1 MRCCKNTRN
10 DKENRALIILQ
21 GKNLSKSYITNL
33 IFQNLDFYIQEGEK
47 LGLVGPNG
55 TGKSTLFRCITGEES
70 FDEGQLSMS
79 ARHTMGYMEQMPEFA
94 PGFTLLDAVLEMFQD
109 IFAMRDKM
117 RHLEHAMGL
126 EEGDAL
132 EALLEEYSQLT
143 HNYEDLGGFSC
154 ESRAKGIIKGLGFG
168 EEDFNREIACFSGG
182 EKTRASLARL
192 LVREPDLLLLD
203 EPTNHL
209 DLDALDWLE
218 TFLRNYRGAVLVI
231 SHDRYFLD
239 QVTTRTLELNH
250 HTLKSYNGNYS
261 RYVEL
266 KAEQEMAQMRAYEKQ
281 QAEIARTEE
290 YIRKYKAGIKSKQAR
305 GREKQLSR
313 VERLEAV
320 QGNKSMLL
328 NMHDVSGSGE
338 VVLEIRDLA
347 MSYPDKVLFEGFTD
361 TLYKGEKVGL
371 IGGNGV
377 GKSTILKIIMGQ
389 LEAAAGSVKTGSRVK
404 MSYYDQEH
412 RQLNPKNKIIDEI
425 VYQYD
430 VTLNEARDLLAQVLF
445 FGEDVEK
452 RIGDL
457 SGGEKARVA
466 LLKII
471 LDEPNLLIMDE
482 PTNHLDIS
490 AKEIVEEFLLEFPG
504 TVFMVS
510 HDRYL
515 LDSVCTRTIV
525 LEDHKLMSYLGN
537 YSYYK
542 QKSAELER
550 IAREKQEELEAQNQR
565 KQGNGKQA
573 QPDKPKVNKQKVR
586 KEIEALEEQIQ
597 MSELRSEELSALL
610 ADGATYQDEEKSRQL
625 VAEYKQ
631 LEDDIPAMYEK
642 WEELQMLLE

>member
-1 MRCCKNTRN
+1 M
-10 DKENRALIILQ
+10 IILQ

-33 IFQNLDFYIQEGEK
+33 IFDHVDFHIQEGEK
-47 LGLVGPNG
+47 VGLVGPNG
-55 TGKSTLFRCITGEES
+55 TGKSTLFRCITNEES
-70 FDEGQLSMS
+70 FDSGTLSMS

-109 IFAMRDKM
+109 IFAMRDQL
-117 RHLEHAMGL
+117 RHLEHEMGMQDG
-126 EEGDAL
+126 EAL
-132 EALLEEYSQLT
+132 ETLLDEYSRLT
-143 HNYEDLGGFSC
+143 HSYEDLGGFSC
-154 ESRAKGIIKGLGFG
+154 ESRAKGIIKGLGFD
-168 EEDFNREIACFSGG
+168 EDDFNREIACFSGG

-218 TFLRNYRGAVLVI
+218 NFLRNYRGAVLVI

-261 RYVEL
+261 RYTEL

-320 QGNKSMLL
+320 GHNKSMLL
-328 NMHDVSGSGE
+328 NMHAVSGSGE

-347 MSYPDKVLFEGFTD
+347 MQYPDKVLFSDFTD
-361 TLYKGEKVGL
+361 TIYKGEKIGL

-389 LEAAAGSVKTGSRVK
+389 IEAASGTVKTGSRVK
-404 MSYYDQEH
+404 VAYYDQEH

-490 AKEIVEEFLLEFPG
+490 AKEIVEEFLLAFPG

-525 LEDHKLMSYLGN
+525 LENRKLMSYLGN
-537 YSYYK
+537 YSYYR
-542 QKSAELER
+542 QKAAELER
-550 IAREKQEELEAQNQR
+550 AAREKQEELEAELAR
-565 KQGNGKQA
+565 KTANKPAA
-573 QPDKPKVNKQKVR
+573 QDKPKINKQKTR
-586 KEIEALEEQIQ
+586 KEIEALEAQIQ
-597 MSELRSEELSALL
+597 ESEMRSEELSALL
-610 ADGATYQDEEKSRQL
+610 ADGATYQDEEKSKLL
-625 VAEYKQ
+625 VSEYKA
-631 LEDDIPAMYEK
+631 LEESIPLLYEK

>member
-1 MRCCKNTRN
+1 M
-10 DKENRALIILQ
+10 IILQ
-21 GKNLSKSYITNL
+21 GKNLTKLYITNL
-33 IFQNLDFYIQEGEK
+33 IFEHVDFTIQEGEK
-47 LGLVGPNG
+47 VGLVGPNG

-70 FDEGQLSMS
+70 FDEGQLQMS

-94 PGFTLLDAVLEMFQD
+94 PGFTLLDAVLEMFND
-109 IFAMRDKM
+109 IFALRDRLRK
-117 RHLEHAMGL
+117 LEVEMGTVEGQQL
-126 EEGDAL
+126 EQ
-132 EALLEEYSQLT
+132 LLEEYSQLT
-143 HNYEDLGGFSC
+143 HNYESLGGFSC
-154 ESRAKGIIKGLGFG
+154 ESRAKGIIKGLGFS
-168 EEDFNREIACFSGG
+168 EDDFGREIACFSGG

-209 DLDALDWLE
+209 DLEALDWLE
-218 TFLRNYRGAVLVI
+218 GYLRNYKSAVLVI

-239 QVTTRTLELNH
+239 QVTTRTLEMNH
-250 HTLKSYNGNYS
+250 HVLKSYNGNYS
-261 RYVEL
+261 RYIVL
-266 KAEQEMAQMRAYEKQ
+266 KTEQEMAQMRAYEKQ

-328 NMHDVSGSGE
+328 NMQEVSGSGE
-338 VVLEIRDLA
+338 IVLEIRDLA
-347 MSYPDKVLFEGFTD
+347 MAYPDKVLFHDFND
-361 TLYKGEKVGL
+361 TIYKGEKVGL

-389 LEAAAGSVKTGSRVK
+389 LQPTAGTIRLGSRVK
-404 MSYYDQEH
+404 VAYYDQEH
-412 RQLNPKNKIIDEI
+412 RQLNPENKIIDEI

-452 RIGDL
+452 YIGDL

-471 LDEPNLLIMDE
+471 LDQPNLLIMDE
-482 PTNHLDIS
+482 PTNHLDIA
-490 AKEIVEEFLLEFPG
+490 AKEIVEQFLEEFPG

-515 LDSVCTRTIV
+515 LDAICTRTIV
-525 LEDHKLMSYLGN
+525 LEDQTFAAYLGN
-537 YSYYK
+537 YSYYR
-542 QKSAELER
+542 QKKAELDR
-550 IAREKQEELEAQNQR
+550 IAREKQEELEQQARSRNNRQ
-565 KQGNGKQA
+565 KQVA
-573 QPDKPKVNKQKVR
+573 DKPKINKSKVK

-597 MSELRSEELSALL
+597 QGESRSEELSALL

-631 LEDDIPAMYEK
+631 LEEDIPLWYEK
-642 WEELQMLLE
+642 WEELQLLLE

>member
-1 MRCCKNTRN
+1 M
-10 DKENRALIILQ
+10 IILQ

-33 IFQNLDFYIQEGEK
+33 IFNRLDFAVQEGEK
-47 LGLVGPNG
+47 VGLVGPNG

-70 FDEGQLSMS
+70 FDEGQLQKS

-94 PGFTLLDAVLEMFQD
+94 PGFTLLDAVMEMFQD
-109 IFAMRDKM
+109 IFSMRDRM
-117 RHLEHAMGL
+117 RHLEHEMGTHD
-126 EEGDAL
+126 GDELA
-132 EALLEEYSQLT
+132 ELLETYSQLT
-143 HNYEDLGGFSC
+143 HQYEDLGGFSC
-154 ESRAKGIIKGLGFG
+154 ESRAKGIIKGLGFS
-168 EEDFNREIACFSGG
+168 ENDFNREIACFSGG

-218 TFLRNYRGAVLVI
+218 GYLRNYRGAVLVI

-250 HTLKSYNGNYS
+250 HILKSYAGNYS
-261 RYVEL
+261 RYLVL
-266 KAEQEMAQMRAYEKQ
+266 KAEQELAQMRAYEKQ

-320 QGNKSMLL
+320 QNNKSMSLHV
-328 NMHDVSGSGE
+328 HDVSGTGE
-338 VVLEIRDLA
+338 IVLDIRELSMA
-347 MSYPDKVLFEGFTD
+347 YPDKVLFHDFTE
-361 TLYKGEKVGL
+361 TIFKGEKVGL

-389 LEAAAGSVKTGSRVK
+389 LEPTSGSCRLGARVK
-404 MSYYDQEH
+404 VAYYDQEH
-412 RQLNPKNKIIDEI
+412 RQLNPENRIIDEI
-425 VYQYD
+425 IYQYD

-471 LDEPNLLIMDE
+471 MDEPNLLIMDE
-482 PTNHLDIS
+482 PTNHLDIA
-490 AKEIVEEFLLEFPG
+490 AKEIVEQFLDEFPG

-515 LDSVCTRTIV
+515 LDAVCTRTIV
-525 LEDHKLMSYLGN
+525 LENQQFTSYLGN
-537 YSYYK
+537 YSYYR
-542 QKSAELER
+542 QKKAELER
-550 IAREKQEELEAQNQR
+550 IAREKQAELEAQAKHPAKAKN
-565 KQGNGKQA
+565 A
-573 QPDKPKVNKQKVR
+573 DSDKPKINKSKVR

-597 MSELRSEELSALL
+597 IGEERAAELSELL

-631 LEDDIPAMYEK
+631 LEEDIPKWYEM
-642 WEELQMLLE
+642 WEELQLLLE

>member
-1 MRCCKNTRN
+1 M
-10 DKENRALIILQ
+10 IILQ

-33 IFQNLDFYIQEGEK
+33 IFDHVDFHIQEGEK
-47 LGLVGPNG
+47 VGLVGPNG
-55 TGKSTLFRCITGEES
+55 TGKSTLFRCITSEES
-70 FDEGQLSMS
+70 FDSGTLSMS

-109 IFAMRDKM
+109 IFAMRDQL
-117 RHLEHAMGL
+117 RHLEHEMGMQDG
-126 EEGDAL
+126 EAL
-132 EALLEEYSQLT
+132 ENLLEEYSRLT
-143 HNYEDLGGFSC
+143 HSYEDLGGFSC
-154 ESRAKGIIKGLGFG
+154 ESRAKGIIKGLGFD
-168 EEDFNREIACFSGG
+168 EDDFNREIACFSGG

-218 TFLRNYRGAVLVI
+218 NFLRNYRGAVLVI

-261 RYVEL
+261 RYTEL

-320 QGNKSMLL
+320 GHNKSMLL
-328 NMHDVSGSGE
+328 NMHEVSGSGE

-347 MSYPDKVLFEGFTD
+347 MQYPDKVLFSDFTD
-361 TLYKGEKVGL
+361 TIYKGEKIGL

-389 LEAAAGSVKTGSRVK
+389 IEATSGTVKTGSRVK
-404 MSYYDQEH
+404 VAYYDQEH

-490 AKEIVEEFLLEFPG
+490 AKEIVEEFLLAFPG

-525 LEDHKLMSYLGN
+525 LENRKLMSYLGN
-537 YSYYK
+537 YSYYR
-542 QKSAELER
+542 QKAAELER
-550 IAREKQEELEAQNQR
+550 AAREKQEELEAEQAR
-565 KQGNGKQA
+565 KTANKPAA
-573 QPDKPKVNKQKVR
+573 QDKPKINKQKTR
-586 KEIEALEEQIQ
+586 KEIEALEAQILE
-597 MSELRSEELSALL
+597 SEMRSEELSALL
-610 ADGATYQDEEKSRQL
+610 ADGATYQDEEKSKLL
-625 VAEYKQ
+625 VSEYKA
-631 LEDDIPAMYEK
+631 LEESIPLLYEK

>member
-1 MRCCKNTRN
+1 M
-10 DKENRALIILQ
+10 IILQ
-21 GKNLSKSYITNL
+21 GKNLTKLYITNL
-33 IFQNLDFYIQEGEK
+33 IFEHVDFTIQEGEK
-47 LGLVGPNG
+47 VGLVGPNG

-70 FDEGQLSMS
+70 FDEGQLQMS

-94 PGFTLLDAVLEMFQD
+94 PGFTLLDAVLEMFND
-109 IFAMRDKM
+109 IFALRDRLRK
-117 RHLEHAMGL
+117 LEVEMGTVEGQQL
-126 EEGDAL
+126 EQ
-132 EALLEEYSQLT
+132 LLEEYSQLT
-143 HNYEDLGGFSC
+143 HNYESLGGFSC
-154 ESRAKGIIKGLGFG
+154 ESRAKGIIKGLGFS
-168 EEDFNREIACFSGG
+168 EDDFGREIACFSGG

-209 DLDALDWLE
+209 DLEALDWLE
-218 TFLRNYRGAVLVI
+218 GYLRNYKGAVLVI

-239 QVTTRTLELNH
+239 QVTTRTLEMNH
-250 HTLKSYNGNYS
+250 HVLKSYNGNYS
-261 RYVEL
+261 RYIVL
-266 KAEQEMAQMRAYEKQ
+266 KTEQEMAQMRAYEKQ

-328 NMHDVSGSGE
+328 NMQEVSGSGE
-338 VVLEIRDLA
+338 IVLEIRDLA
-347 MSYPDKVLFEGFTD
+347 MAYPDKVLFHDFND
-361 TLYKGEKVGL
+361 TIYKGEKVGL

-389 LEAAAGSVKTGSRVK
+389 LQPTAGTIRLGSRVK
-404 MSYYDQEH
+404 VAYYDQEH
-412 RQLNPKNKIIDEI
+412 RQLNPENKIIDEI

-452 RIGDL
+452 YIGDL

-471 LDEPNLLIMDE
+471 LDQPNLLIMDE
-482 PTNHLDIS
+482 PTNHLDIA
-490 AKEIVEEFLLEFPG
+490 AKEIVEQFLEEFPG

-515 LDSVCTRTIV
+515 LDAICTRTIV
-525 LEDHKLMSYLGN
+525 LEDQTFAAYLGN
-537 YSYYK
+537 YSYYR
-542 QKSAELER
+542 QKKAELDR
-550 IAREKQEELEAQNQR
+550 IAREKQEELEQQARSRNN
-565 KQGNGKQA
+565 KQKQVA
-573 QPDKPKVNKQKVR
+573 DKPKINKSKVK

-597 MSELRSEELSALL
+597 QGESRSEELSALL

-631 LEDDIPAMYEK
+631 LEEDIPLWYEK
-642 WEELQMLLE
+642 WEELQLLLE

>member
-1 MRCCKNTRN
+1 M
-10 DKENRALIILQ
+10 IILQ
-21 GKNLSKSYITNL
+21 GKNLTKLYITNL
-33 IFQNLDFYIQEGEK
+33 IFEHVDFTIQEGEK
-47 LGLVGPNG
+47 VGLVGPNG

-70 FDEGQLSMS
+70 FDEGQLQMS

-94 PGFTLLDAVLEMFQD
+94 PGFTLLDAVLEMFND
-109 IFAMRDKM
+109 IFALRDRLRK
-117 RHLEHAMGL
+117 LEVEMGTVEGQQL
-126 EEGDAL
+126 EQ
-132 EALLEEYSQLT
+132 LLEEYSQLT
-143 HNYEDLGGFSC
+143 HNYESLGGFSC
-154 ESRAKGIIKGLGFG
+154 ESRAKGIIKGLGFS
-168 EEDFNREIACFSGG
+168 EDDFGREIACFSGG

-209 DLDALDWLE
+209 DLEALDWLE
-218 TFLRNYRGAVLVI
+218 GYLRNYKGAVLVI

-239 QVTTRTLELNH
+239 QVTTRTLEMNH
-250 HTLKSYNGNYS
+250 HVLKSYNGNYS
-261 RYVEL
+261 RYIVL
-266 KAEQEMAQMRAYEKQ
+266 KTEQEMAQMRAYEKQ

-328 NMHDVSGSGE
+328 NMQEVSGSGE
-338 VVLEIRDLA
+338 IVLEIRDLA
-347 MSYPDKVLFEGFTD
+347 MAYPDKVLFHDFND
-361 TLYKGEKVGL
+361 TIYKGEKVGL

-389 LEAAAGSVKTGSRVK
+389 LQPTAGTIRLGSRVK
-404 MSYYDQEH
+404 VAYYDQEH
-412 RQLNPKNKIIDEI
+412 RQLNPENKIIDEI

-452 RIGDL
+452 YIGDL

-471 LDEPNLLIMDE
+471 LDQPNLLIMDE
-482 PTNHLDIS
+482 PTNHLDIA
-490 AKEIVEEFLLEFPG
+490 AKEIVEQFLEEFPG

-515 LDSVCTRTIV
+515 LDAICTRTIV
-525 LEDHKLMSYLGN
+525 LENQTFAAYLGN
-537 YSYYK
+537 YSYYR
-542 QKSAELER
+542 QKKAELDR
-550 IAREKQEELEAQNQR
+550 IAREKQEELEQQARSRNNRQ
-565 KQGNGKQA
+565 KQVA
-573 QPDKPKVNKQKVR
+573 DKPKINKSKVK

-597 MSELRSEELSALL
+597 QGESRSEELSALL

-631 LEDDIPAMYEK
+631 LEEDIPLWYEK
-642 WEELQMLLE
+642 WEELQLLLE

>member
-1 MRCCKNTRN
+1 M
-10 DKENRALIILQ
+10 IILQ

-33 IFQNLDFYIQEGEK
+33 IFDHVDFHIQEGEK
-47 LGLVGPNG
+47 VGLVGPNG
-55 TGKSTLFRCITGEES
+55 TGKSTLFRCITNEES
-70 FDEGQLSMS
+70 FDSGTLSMS

-109 IFAMRDKM
+109 IFAMRDQL
-117 RHLEHAMGL
+117 RHLEHEMGMQDG
-126 EEGDAL
+126 EAL
-132 EALLEEYSQLT
+132 ETLLDEYSRLT
-143 HNYEDLGGFSC
+143 HSYEDLGGFSC
-154 ESRAKGIIKGLGFG
+154 ESRAKGIIKGLGFDDD
-168 EEDFNREIACFSGG
+168 DFNREIACFSGG

-218 TFLRNYRGAVLVI
+218 NFLRNYRGAVLVI

-261 RYVEL
+261 RYTEL

-320 QGNKSMLL
+320 GHNKSMLL
-328 NMHDVSGSGE
+328 NMHEVSGSGE

-347 MSYPDKVLFEGFTD
+347 MQYPDKVLFSDFTD
-361 TLYKGEKVGL
+361 TIYKGEKIGL

-389 LEAAAGSVKTGSRVK
+389 IEATSGTVKTGSRVK
-404 MSYYDQEH
+404 VAYYDQEH

-490 AKEIVEEFLLEFPG
+490 AKEIVEEFLLAFPG

-525 LEDHKLMSYLGN
+525 LENRKLMSYLGN
-537 YSYYK
+537 YSYYR
-542 QKSAELER
+542 QKAAELER
-550 IAREKQEELEAQNQR
+550 AAREKQEELEAELAR
-565 KQGNGKQA
+565 KTANKPSA
-573 QPDKPKVNKQKVR
+573 QDKPKINKQKTR
-586 KEIEALEEQIQ
+586 KEIEALEAQIQ
-597 MSELRSEELSALL
+597 ESEMRSEELSALL
-610 ADGATYQDEEKSRQL
+610 ADGATYQDEEKSKLL
-625 VAEYKQ
+625 VSEYKA
-631 LEDDIPAMYEK
+631 LEESIPLLYEK

>member
-1 MRCCKNTRN
+1 M
-10 DKENRALIILQ
+10 IILQ

-33 IFQNLDFYIQEGEK
+33 IFDHVDFHIQEGEK
-47 LGLVGPNG
+47 VGLVGPNG
-55 TGKSTLFRCITGEES
+55 TGKSTLFRCITSEES
-70 FDEGQLSMS
+70 FDSGTLSMS

-109 IFAMRDKM
+109 IFAMRDQL
-117 RHLEHAMGL
+117 RHLEHEMGMQDG
-126 EEGDAL
+126 EAL
-132 EALLEEYSQLT
+132 ENLLEEYSRLT
-143 HNYEDLGGFSC
+143 HSYEDLGGFSC
-154 ESRAKGIIKGLGFG
+154 ESRAKGIIKGLGFD
-168 EEDFNREIACFSGG
+168 EDDFNREIACFSGG

-218 TFLRNYRGAVLVI
+218 NFLRNYRGAVLVI

-261 RYVEL
+261 RYTEL
-266 KAEQEMAQMRAYEKQ
+266 KAEQELAQMRAYEKQ

-320 QGNKSMLL
+320 GHNKSMLL
-328 NMHDVSGSGE
+328 NMHEVSGSGE

-347 MSYPDKVLFEGFTD
+347 MQYPDKILFSDFTD
-361 TLYKGEKVGL
+361 TIYKGEKIGL

-389 LEAAAGSVKTGSRVK
+389 IEATSGTVKTGSRVK
-404 MSYYDQEH
+404 VAYYDQEH

-490 AKEIVEEFLLEFPG
+490 AKEIVEEFLLAFPG

-525 LEDHKLMSYLGN
+525 LENRKLMSYLGN
-537 YSYYK
+537 YSYYR
-542 QKSAELER
+542 QKAAELER
-550 IAREKQEELEAQNQR
+550 AAREKQEELEAELAR
-565 KQGNGKQA
+565 KTANKPAA
-573 QPDKPKVNKQKVR
+573 QDKPKINKQKTR
-586 KEIEALEEQIQ
+586 KEIEALEAQIQ
-597 MSELRSEELSALL
+597 ESEMRSEELSALL
-610 ADGATYQDEEKSRQL
+610 ADGATYQDEEKSKLL
-625 VAEYKQ
+625 VSEYKA
-631 LEDDIPAMYEK
+631 LEESIPLLYEK

>member
-1 MRCCKNTRN
+1 M
-10 DKENRALIILQ
+10 IILQ

-33 IFQNLDFYIQEGEK
+33 IFDHVDFHIQEGEK
-47 LGLVGPNG
+47 VGLVGPNG
-55 TGKSTLFRCITGEES
+55 TGKSTLFRCITSEES
-70 FDEGQLSMS
+70 FDSGTLSMS

-109 IFAMRDKM
+109 IFAMRDQL
-117 RHLEHAMGL
+117 RHLEHEMGMQDG
-126 EEGDAL
+126 EAL
-132 EALLEEYSQLT
+132 ETLLDEYSRLT
-143 HNYEDLGGFSC
+143 HSYEDLGGFSC
-154 ESRAKGIIKGLGFG
+154 ESRAKGIIKGLGFD
-168 EEDFNREIACFSGG
+168 EDDFNREIACFSGG

-218 TFLRNYRGAVLVI
+218 NFLRNYRGAVLVI

-261 RYVEL
+261 RYTEL

-320 QGNKSMLL
+320 GHNKSMLL
-328 NMHDVSGSGE
+328 NMHEVSGSGE

-347 MSYPDKVLFEGFTD
+347 MQYPDKILFSDFTD
-361 TLYKGEKVGL
+361 TIYKGEKIGL

-389 LEAAAGSVKTGSRVK
+389 IEATSGTVKTGSRVK
-404 MSYYDQEH
+404 VAYYDQEH

-490 AKEIVEEFLLEFPG
+490 AKEIVEEFLLAFPG

-525 LEDHKLMSYLGN
+525 LENRKLMSYLGN
-537 YSYYK
+537 YSYYR
-542 QKSAELER
+542 QKAAELER
-550 IAREKQEELEAQNQR
+550 AAREKQEELEAELAR
-565 KQGNGKQA
+565 KTANKPAA
-573 QPDKPKVNKQKVR
+573 QDKPKINKQKTR
-586 KEIEALEEQIQ
+586 KEIEALEAQIQ
-597 MSELRSEELSALL
+597 ESEMRSEELSALL
-610 ADGATYQDEEKSRQL
+610 ADGATYQDEEKSKLL
-625 VAEYKQ
+625 VSEYKA
-631 LEDDIPAMYEK
+631 LEESIPLLYEK

>member
-1 MRCCKNTRN
+1 M
-10 DKENRALIILQ
+10 IILQ

-33 IFQNLDFYIQEGEK
+33 IFDHVDFHIQEGEK
-47 LGLVGPNG
+47 VGLVGPNG
-55 TGKSTLFRCITGEES
+55 TGKSTLFRCITNEES
-70 FDEGQLSMS
+70 FDSGTLSMS

-109 IFAMRDKM
+109 IFAMRDQL
-117 RHLEHAMGL
+117 RHLEHEMGMQDG
-126 EEGDAL
+126 EAL
-132 EALLEEYSQLT
+132 ETLLDEYSRLT
-143 HNYEDLGGFSC
+143 HSYEDLGGFSC
-154 ESRAKGIIKGLGFG
+154 ESRAKGIIKGLGFDDD
-168 EEDFNREIACFSGG
+168 DFNREIACFSGG

-218 TFLRNYRGAVLVI
+218 NFLRNYRGAVLVI

-261 RYVEL
+261 RYTEL

-320 QGNKSMLL
+320 GHNKSMLL
-328 NMHDVSGSGE
+328 NMHEVSGSGE

-347 MSYPDKVLFEGFTD
+347 MQYPDKVLFSDFTD
-361 TLYKGEKVGL
+361 TIYKGEKIGL

-389 LEAAAGSVKTGSRVK
+389 IEATSGTVKTGSRVK
-404 MSYYDQEH
+404 VAYYDQEH

-490 AKEIVEEFLLEFPG
+490 AKEIVEEFLLAFPG

-525 LEDHKLMSYLGN
+525 LENRKLMSYLGN
-537 YSYYK
+537 YSYYR
-542 QKSAELER
+542 QKAAELER
-550 IAREKQEELEAQNQR
+550 AAREKQEELEAELAR
-565 KQGNGKQA
+565 KTANKPAA
-573 QPDKPKVNKQKVR
+573 QDKPKINKQKTR
-586 KEIEALEEQIQ
+586 KEIEALEAQIQ
-597 MSELRSEELSALL
+597 ESEMRSEELSALL
-610 ADGATYQDEEKSRQL
+610 ADGATYQDEEKSKLL
-625 VAEYKQ
+625 VSEYKA
-631 LEDDIPAMYEK
+631 LEESIPLLYEK

>member
-1 MRCCKNTRN
+1 M
-10 DKENRALIILQ
+10 IILQ
-21 GKNLSKSYITNL
+21 GKNLTKLYITNL
-33 IFQNLDFYIQEGEK
+33 IFEHVDFTIQEGEK
-47 LGLVGPNG
+47 VGLVGPNG

-70 FDEGQLSMS
+70 FDEGQLQMS

-94 PGFTLLDAVLEMFQD
+94 PGFTLLDAVLEMFND
-109 IFAMRDKM
+109 IFALRDRLRK
-117 RHLEHAMGL
+117 LEVEMGTVEGQQL
-126 EEGDAL
+126 EQ
-132 EALLEEYSQLT
+132 LLEEYSQLT
-143 HNYEDLGGFSC
+143 HNYESLGGFSC
-154 ESRAKGIIKGLGFG
+154 ESRAKGIIKGLGFS
-168 EEDFNREIACFSGG
+168 EDDFGREIACFSGG

-209 DLDALDWLE
+209 DLEALDWLE
-218 TFLRNYRGAVLVI
+218 GYLRNYKGAVLVI

-239 QVTTRTLELNH
+239 QVTTRTLEMNH
-250 HTLKSYNGNYS
+250 HVLKSYNGNYS
-261 RYVEL
+261 RYIVL
-266 KAEQEMAQMRAYEKQ
+266 KTEQEMAQMRAYEKQ

-328 NMHDVSGSGE
+328 NMQEVSGSGE
-338 VVLEIRDLA
+338 IVLEIRDLA
-347 MSYPDKVLFEGFTD
+347 MAYPDKVLFHDFND
-361 TLYKGEKVGL
+361 TIYKGEKVGL
-371 IGGNGV
+371 IGGYGV

-389 LEAAAGSVKTGSRVK
+389 FQPTAGSIRLGSRVK
-404 MSYYDQEH
+404 VAYYDQEH
-412 RQLNPKNKIIDEI
+412 RQLNPENKIIDEI

-452 RIGDL
+452 YIGDL

-471 LDEPNLLIMDE
+471 LDQPNLLIMDE
-482 PTNHLDIS
+482 PTNHLDIA
-490 AKEIVEEFLLEFPG
+490 AKEIVEQFLEEFPG

-515 LDSVCTRTIV
+515 LDAICTRTIV
-525 LEDHKLMSYLGN
+525 LENQTFAAYLGN
-537 YSYYK
+537 YSYYR
-542 QKSAELER
+542 QKKAELDR
-550 IAREKQEELEAQNQR
+550 IAREKQEELEQQARSRNNRQ
-565 KQGNGKQA
+565 KQVA
-573 QPDKPKVNKQKVR
+573 DKPKINKSKVK

-597 MSELRSEELSALL
+597 QGESRSEELSALL

-631 LEDDIPAMYEK
+631 LEEDIPLWYEK
-642 WEELQMLLE
+642 WEELQLLLE

>member
-1 MRCCKNTRN
+1 M
-10 DKENRALIILQ
+10 IILQ

-33 IFQNLDFYIQEGEK
+33 IFDHVDFHIQEGEK
-47 LGLVGPNG
+47 VGLVGPNG
-55 TGKSTLFRCITGEES
+55 TGKSTLFRCITNEES
-70 FDEGQLSMS
+70 FDSGTLSMS

-109 IFAMRDKM
+109 IFAMRDQL
-117 RHLEHAMGL
+117 RHLEHEMGMQDG
-126 EEGDAL
+126 EAL
-132 EALLEEYSQLT
+132 ETLLDEYSRLT
-143 HNYEDLGGFSC
+143 HSYEDLGGFSC
-154 ESRAKGIIKGLGFG
+154 ESRAKGIIKGLGFDD
-168 EEDFNREIACFSGG
+168 EDFNREIACFSGG

-218 TFLRNYRGAVLVI
+218 NFLRNYRGAVLVI

-261 RYVEL
+261 RYTEL

-320 QGNKSMLL
+320 GHNKSMLL
-328 NMHDVSGSGE
+328 NMHEVSGSGE

-347 MSYPDKVLFEGFTD
+347 MQYPDKVLFSDFTD
-361 TLYKGEKVGL
+361 TIYKGEKIGL

-389 LEAAAGSVKTGSRVK
+389 IEATSGTVKTGSRVK
-404 MSYYDQEH
+404 VAYYDQEH

-490 AKEIVEEFLLEFPG
+490 AKEIVEEFLLAFPG

-525 LEDHKLMSYLGN
+525 LENRKLMSYLGN
-537 YSYYK
+537 YSYYR
-542 QKSAELER
+542 QKAAELER
-550 IAREKQEELEAQNQR
+550 AAREKQEELEAELAR
-565 KQGNGKQA
+565 KTANKPVA
-573 QPDKPKVNKQKVR
+573 QDKPKINKQKTR
-586 KEIEALEEQIQ
+586 KEIEALEAQILE
-597 MSELRSEELSALL
+597 SEMRSEELSALL
-610 ADGATYQDEEKSRQL
+610 ADGATYQDEEKSKLL
-625 VAEYKQ
+625 VSEYKA
-631 LEDDIPAMYEK
+631 LEESIPLLYEK

>member
-1 MRCCKNTRN
+1 M
-10 DKENRALIILQ
+10 
-21 GKNLSKSYITNL
+21 
-33 IFQNLDFYIQEGEK
+33 DFYIQEGEK
-47 LGLVGPNG
+47 VGLVGPNG
-55 TGKSTLFRCITGEES
+55 TGKSTLFRCITGEET
-70 FDEGQLSMS
+70 FDTGNLSMS
-79 ARHTMGYMEQMPEFA
+79 ARHTMGYMEQMPAFA

-109 IFAMRDKM
+109 IFAMRDQM
-117 RHLEHAMGL
+117 RDLEHEMGSKDG
-126 EEGDAL
+126 EAL
-132 EALLEEYSQLT
+132 EQLLEVYGQLT
-143 HNYEDLGGFSC
+143 HSYEDLGGFSC
-154 ESRAKGIIKGLGFG
+154 ESRAKGIIKGLGFK

-218 TFLRNYRGAVLVI
+218 NFLRNYRGAVLVI

-250 HTLKSYNGNYS
+250 HQLKSYNGNYS
-261 RYVEL
+261 RYIDL
-266 KAEQEMAQMRAYEKQ
+266 KTEQEMAQMRAYEKQ
-281 QAEIARTEE
+281 QEEIARTEE

-313 VERLEAV
+313 VERLDAV
-320 QGNKSMLL
+320 QKNKSMLL

-347 MSYPDKVLFEGFTD
+347 MSYPDKVLFQDFTD
-361 TLYKGEKVGL
+361 TIYKGEKVGL

-389 LEAAAGSVKTGSRVK
+389 LKATAGTVKIGSRVK
-404 MSYYDQEH
+404 LAYYDQEY
-412 RQLNPKNKIIDEI
+412 RQLNLDNKIIDEI

-471 LDEPNLLIMDE
+471 LEEPNLLIMDE

-490 AKEIVEEFLLEFPG
+490 SKEIVESFLLDFPG

-515 LDSVCTRTIV
+515 LDAICSRTIV
-525 LEDHKLMSYLGN
+525 LENHKLVSYLGN

-550 IAREKQEELEAQNQR
+550 IAREKQEALEAQKNR
-565 KQGNGKQA
+565 KNNSKQA
-573 QPDKPKVNKQKVR
+573 VSDKPKVNKQKVR
-586 KEIEALEEQIQ
+586 KEIEDLEDQIQ
-597 MSELRSEELSALL
+597 QKESRSAELSTLL
-610 ADGATYQDEEKSRQL
+610 ADAATYQEETLSKQL
-625 VAEYKQ
+625 VREYKE
-631 LEDDIPAMYEK
+631 LEEIIPLLYEK
-642 WEELQMLLE
+642 WEALQLLLE

>member
-1 MRCCKNTRN
+1 M
-10 DKENRALIILQ
+10 IILQ
-21 GKNLSKSYITNL
+21 GKNLTKLYITNL
-33 IFQNLDFYIQEGEK
+33 IFEHVDFTIQEGEK
-47 LGLVGPNG
+47 VGLVGPNG

-70 FDEGQLSMS
+70 FDEGQLQMS

-94 PGFTLLDAVLEMFQD
+94 PGFTLLDAVLEMFND
-109 IFAMRDKM
+109 IFALRDRLRK
-117 RHLEHAMGL
+117 LEVEMGTVEGQQL
-126 EEGDAL
+126 EQ
-132 EALLEEYSQLT
+132 LLEEYSQLT
-143 HNYEDLGGFSC
+143 HNYESLGGFSC
-154 ESRAKGIIKGLGFG
+154 ESRAKGIIKGLGFS
-168 EEDFNREIACFSGG
+168 EDDFGREIACFSGG

-209 DLDALDWLE
+209 DLEALDWLE
-218 TFLRNYRGAVLVI
+218 GYLRNYKGAVLVI

-239 QVTTRTLELNH
+239 QVTTRTLEMNH
-250 HTLKSYNGNYS
+250 HVLKSYNGNYS
-261 RYVEL
+261 RYIVL
-266 KAEQEMAQMRAYEKQ
+266 KTEQEMAQMRAYEKQ

-328 NMHDVSGSGE
+328 NMQEVSGSGE
-338 VVLEIRDLA
+338 IVLEIRDLA
-347 MSYPDKVLFEGFTD
+347 MAYPDKVLFHDFND
-361 TLYKGEKVGL
+361 TIYKGEKVGL

-389 LEAAAGSVKTGSRVK
+389 LQPTAGTIRLGSRVK
-404 MSYYDQEH
+404 VAYYDQEH
-412 RQLNPKNKIIDEI
+412 RQLNPENKIIDEI

-445 FGEDVEK
+445 FGEEVEK
-452 RIGDL
+452 YIGDL

-471 LDEPNLLIMDE
+471 LDQPNLLIMDE
-482 PTNHLDIS
+482 PTNHLDIA
-490 AKEIVEEFLLEFPG
+490 AKEIVEQFLEEFPG

-515 LDSVCTRTIV
+515 LDAICTRTIV
-525 LEDHKLMSYLGN
+525 LEDQTFAAYLGN
-537 YSYYK
+537 YSYYR
-542 QKSAELER
+542 QKKAELDR
-550 IAREKQEELEAQNQR
+550 IAREKQEELEQQARSRNN
-565 KQGNGKQA
+565 KQKQVA
-573 QPDKPKVNKQKVR
+573 DKPKINKSKVK

-597 MSELRSEELSALL
+597 QGESRSEELSALL

-631 LEDDIPAMYEK
+631 LEEDIPLWYEK
-642 WEELQMLLE
+642 WEELQLLLE

>member
-1 MRCCKNTRN
+1 M
-10 DKENRALIILQ
+10 IILQ
-21 GKNLSKSYITNL
+21 GKNLTKLYITNL
-33 IFQNLDFYIQEGEK
+33 IFEHVDFTIQEGEK
-47 LGLVGPNG
+47 VGLVGPNG

-70 FDEGQLSMS
+70 FDEGQLQMS

-94 PGFTLLDAVLEMFQD
+94 PGFTLLDAVLEMFND
-109 IFAMRDKM
+109 IFALRDRLRK
-117 RHLEHAMGL
+117 LEVEMGTVEGQQL
-126 EEGDAL
+126 EQ
-132 EALLEEYSQLT
+132 LLEEYSQLT
-143 HNYEDLGGFSC
+143 HNYESLGGFSC
-154 ESRAKGIIKGLGFG
+154 ESRAKGIIKGLGFS
-168 EEDFNREIACFSGG
+168 EDDFGREIACFSGG

-209 DLDALDWLE
+209 DLEALDWLE
-218 TFLRNYRGAVLVI
+218 GYLRNYKGAVLVI

-239 QVTTRTLELNH
+239 QVTTRTLEMNH
-250 HTLKSYNGNYS
+250 HVLKSYNGNYS
-261 RYVEL
+261 RYIVL
-266 KAEQEMAQMRAYEKQ
+266 KTEQEMAQMRAYEKQ

-328 NMHDVSGSGE
+328 NMQEVSGSGE
-338 VVLEIRDLA
+338 IVLEIRDLA
-347 MSYPDKVLFEGFTD
+347 MAYPDKVLFHDFND
-361 TLYKGEKVGL
+361 TIYKGEKVGL

-389 LEAAAGSVKTGSRVK
+389 LQPTAGTIRLGSRVK
-404 MSYYDQEH
+404 VAYYDQEH
-412 RQLNPKNKIIDEI
+412 RQLNPENKIIDEI

-452 RIGDL
+452 YIGDL

-471 LDEPNLLIMDE
+471 LDQPNLLIMDE
-482 PTNHLDIS
+482 PTNHLDIA
-490 AKEIVEEFLLEFPG
+490 AKEIVEQFLEEFPG

-515 LDSVCTRTIV
+515 LDAICTRTIV
-525 LEDHKLMSYLGN
+525 LEDQTFAAYLGN
-537 YSYYK
+537 YSYYR
-542 QKSAELER
+542 QKKAELDR
-550 IAREKQEELEAQNQR
+550 IAREKQEELEQQARSRNNRQ
-565 KQGNGKQA
+565 KQVA
-573 QPDKPKVNKQKVR
+573 DKPKINKSKVK

-597 MSELRSEELSALL
+597 QGESRSEELSALL

-631 LEDDIPAMYEK
+631 LEEDIPLWYEK
-642 WEELQMLLE
+642 WEDLQLLLE

>member
-1 MRCCKNTRN
+1 M
-10 DKENRALIILQ
+10 IILQ
-21 GKNLSKSYITNL
+21 GKNLSKSYISNL
-33 IFQNLDFYIQEGEK
+33 IFDHVDFHIQEGEK
-47 LGLVGPNG
+47 VGLVGPNG
-55 TGKSTLFRCITGEES
+55 TGKSTLFRCITNEES
-70 FDEGQLSMS
+70 FDSGTLSMS

-109 IFAMRDKM
+109 IFAMRDQL
-117 RHLEHAMGL
+117 RHLEHEMGMQDG
-126 EEGDAL
+126 EAL
-132 EALLEEYSQLT
+132 ETLLDEYSRLT
-143 HNYEDLGGFSC
+143 HSYEDLGGFSC
-154 ESRAKGIIKGLGFG
+154 ESRAKGIIKGLGFDD
-168 EEDFNREIACFSGG
+168 EDFNREIACFSGG

-218 TFLRNYRGAVLVI
+218 NFLRNYRGAVLVI

-261 RYVEL
+261 RYTEL

-320 QGNKSMLL
+320 GHNKSMLL
-328 NMHDVSGSGE
+328 NMHEVSGSGE

-347 MSYPDKVLFEGFTD
+347 MQYPDKVLFSDFTD
-361 TLYKGEKVGL
+361 TIYKGEKIGL

-389 LEAAAGSVKTGSRVK
+389 IEAASGTVKTGSRVK
-404 MSYYDQEH
+404 VAYYDQEH

-490 AKEIVEEFLLEFPG
+490 AKEIVEEFLLAFPG

-525 LEDHKLMSYLGN
+525 LENRKLMSYLGN
-537 YSYYK
+537 YSYYR
-542 QKSAELER
+542 QKAAELER
-550 IAREKQEELEAQNQR
+550 AAREKQEELEAELAR
-565 KQGNGKQA
+565 KTANKPAA
-573 QPDKPKVNKQKVR
+573 QDKPKINKQKTR
-586 KEIEALEEQIQ
+586 KEIEALEAQIQ
-597 MSELRSEELSALL
+597 ESEMRSEELSALL
-610 ADGATYQDEEKSRQL
+610 ADGATYQDEEKSKLL
-625 VAEYKQ
+625 VSEYKA
-631 LEDDIPAMYEK
+631 LEESIPLLYEK

>member
-1 MRCCKNTRN
+1 M
-10 DKENRALIILQ
+10 IILQ
-21 GKNLSKSYITNL
+21 GKNLSKSYISNL
-33 IFQNLDFYIQEGEK
+33 IFDHVDFHIQEGEK
-47 LGLVGPNG
+47 VGLVGPNG
-55 TGKSTLFRCITGEES
+55 TGKSTLFRCITNEES
-70 FDEGQLSMS
+70 FDSGTLSMS

-109 IFAMRDKM
+109 IFAMRDQL
-117 RHLEHAMGL
+117 RHLEHEMGMQDG
-126 EEGDAL
+126 EAL
-132 EALLEEYSQLT
+132 ETLLDEYSRLT
-143 HNYEDLGGFSC
+143 HSYEDLGGFSC
-154 ESRAKGIIKGLGFG
+154 ESRAKGIIKGLGFDD
-168 EEDFNREIACFSGG
+168 EDFNREIACFSGG

-218 TFLRNYRGAVLVI
+218 NFLRNYRGAVLVI

-261 RYVEL
+261 RYTEL

-320 QGNKSMLL
+320 GHNKSMLL
-328 NMHDVSGSGE
+328 NMHEVSGSGE

-347 MSYPDKVLFEGFTD
+347 MQYPDKVLFSDFTD
-361 TLYKGEKVGL
+361 TIYKGEKIGL

-389 LEAAAGSVKTGSRVK
+389 IEATSGTVKTGSRVK
-404 MSYYDQEH
+404 VAYYDQEH

-490 AKEIVEEFLLEFPG
+490 AKEIVEEFLLAFPG

-525 LEDHKLMSYLGN
+525 LENRKLMSYLGN
-537 YSYYK
+537 YSYYR
-542 QKSAELER
+542 QKAAELER
-550 IAREKQEELEAQNQR
+550 AAREKQEELEAELAR
-565 KQGNGKQA
+565 KTANKPVA
-573 QPDKPKVNKQKVR
+573 QDKPKINKQKTR
-586 KEIEALEEQIQ
+586 KEIEALEAQIQ
-597 MSELRSEELSALL
+597 ESEMRSEELSALL
-610 ADGATYQDEEKSRQL
+610 ADGATYQDEEKSKLL
-625 VAEYKQ
+625 VSEYKA
-631 LEDDIPAMYEK
+631 LEESIPLLYEK

>member
-1 MRCCKNTRN
+1 M
-10 DKENRALIILQ
+10 IILQ

-33 IFQNLDFYIQEGEK
+33 IFDHVDFHIQEGEK
-47 LGLVGPNG
+47 VGLVGPNG
-55 TGKSTLFRCITGEES
+55 TGKSTLFRCITNEES
-70 FDEGQLSMS
+70 FDSGTLSMS

-109 IFAMRDKM
+109 IFAMRDQL
-117 RHLEHAMGL
+117 RHLEHEMGMQDG
-126 EEGDAL
+126 EAL
-132 EALLEEYSQLT
+132 ETLLDEYSRLT
-143 HNYEDLGGFSC
+143 HSYEDLGGFSC
-154 ESRAKGIIKGLGFG
+154 ESRAKGIIKGLGFD
-168 EEDFNREIACFSGG
+168 EDDFNREIACFSGG

-218 TFLRNYRGAVLVI
+218 NFLRNYRGAVLVI

-261 RYVEL
+261 RYTEL

-320 QGNKSMLL
+320 GHNKSMLL
-328 NMHDVSGSGE
+328 NMHEVSGSGE

-347 MSYPDKVLFEGFTD
+347 MQYPDKVLFSDFTD
-361 TLYKGEKVGL
+361 TIYKGEKIGL

-389 LEAAAGSVKTGSRVK
+389 IEATSGTVKTGSRVK
-404 MSYYDQEH
+404 VAYYDQEH

-490 AKEIVEEFLLEFPG
+490 AKEIVEEFLLAFPG

-525 LEDHKLMSYLGN
+525 LENRKLMSYLGN
-537 YSYYK
+537 YSYYR
-542 QKSAELER
+542 QKAAELER
-550 IAREKQEELEAQNQR
+550 AAREKQEELEAELAR
-565 KQGNGKQA
+565 KNANKPAA
-573 QPDKPKVNKQKVR
+573 QDKPKINKQKTR
-586 KEIEALEEQIQ
+586 KEIEALEAQIQ
-597 MSELRSEELSALL
+597 ESEMRSEELSALL
-610 ADGATYQDEEKSRQL
+610 ADGATYQDEEKSKLL
-625 VAEYKQ
+625 VSEYKA
-631 LEDDIPAMYEK
+631 LEESIPLLYEK

>member
-1 MRCCKNTRN
+1 M
-10 DKENRALIILQ
+10 IILQ

-33 IFQNLDFYIQEGEK
+33 IFDHVDFHIQEGEK
-47 LGLVGPNG
+47 VGLVGPNG
-55 TGKSTLFRCITGEES
+55 TGKSTLFRCITSEES
-70 FDEGQLSMS
+70 FDSGTLSMS

-109 IFAMRDKM
+109 IFAMRDQL
-117 RHLEHAMGL
+117 RHLEHEMGMQDG
-126 EEGDAL
+126 EAL
-132 EALLEEYSQLT
+132 ETLLDEYSRLT
-143 HNYEDLGGFSC
+143 HSYEDLGGFSC
-154 ESRAKGIIKGLGFG
+154 ESRAKGIIKGLGFD
-168 EEDFNREIACFSGG
+168 EDDFNREIACFSGG

-218 TFLRNYRGAVLVI
+218 NFLRNYRGAVLVI

-261 RYVEL
+261 RYTEL
-266 KAEQEMAQMRAYEKQ
+266 KAEQELAQMRAYEKQ

-320 QGNKSMLL
+320 GHNKSMLL
-328 NMHDVSGSGE
+328 NMHEVSGSGE

-347 MSYPDKVLFEGFTD
+347 MQYPDKVLFSDFTD
-361 TLYKGEKVGL
+361 TIYKGEKIGL

-389 LEAAAGSVKTGSRVK
+389 IEATSGTVKTGSQVK
-404 MSYYDQEH
+404 VAYYDQEH

-490 AKEIVEEFLLEFPG
+490 AKEIVEEFLLAFPG

-525 LEDHKLMSYLGN
+525 LENRELMSYLGN
-537 YSYYK
+537 YSYYR
-542 QKSAELER
+542 QKAAELER
-550 IAREKQEELEAQNQR
+550 AAREKQEELEAEQAR
-565 KQGNGKQA
+565 KTANKPVA
-573 QPDKPKVNKQKVR
+573 QDKPKINKQKTR
-586 KEIEALEEQIQ
+586 KEIEALEAQIQ
-597 MSELRSEELSALL
+597 ESEMRSEELSALL
-610 ADGATYQDEEKSRQL
+610 ADGATYQDEEKSKLL
-625 VAEYKQ
+625 VSEYKA
-631 LEDDIPAMYEK
+631 LEESIPLLYEK

>member
-1 MRCCKNTRN
+1 M
-10 DKENRALIILQ
+10 IILQ
-21 GKNLSKSYITNL
+21 GKQLKKSYITNL
-33 IFQNLDFYIQEGEK
+33 IFENLDFNVQEGEK
-47 LGLVGPNG
+47 VGLVGPNG

-94 PGFTLLDAVLEMFQD
+94 PGFTLLDAVMEMFND
-109 IFAMRDKM
+109 IFAMRDKL
-117 RHLEHAMGL
+117 RHLEQEMGQV
-126 EEGDAL
+126 EGDAL
-132 EALLEEYSQLT
+132 EHLLEQYSNLT
-143 HNYEDLGGFSC
+143 HQYEDLGGFSC
-154 ESRAKGIIKGLGFG
+154 ESRAKGIIKGLGF
-168 EEDFNREIACFSGG
+168 EESDFTREIACFSGG

-209 DLDALDWLE
+209 DLEALDWLE
-218 TFLRNYRGAVLVI
+218 TYLRNYKGAVLVI

-239 QVTTRTLELNH
+239 QVTTRTLDLNH
-250 HTLKSYNGNYS
+250 HALKSYAGNYS

-313 VERLEAV
+313 VERLDAV
-320 QGNKSMLL
+320 QGNKSMMLH
-328 NMHDVSGSGE
+328 MHDVSGTGE
-338 VVLEIRDLA
+338 MVLEIRDLA
-347 MSYPDKVLFEGFTD
+347 MAYPDKVLFHDFNETI
-361 TLYKGEKVGL
+361 YKGEKIGL

-377 GKSTILKIIMGQ
+377 GKSTVLKIIMGQ
-389 LEAAAGSVKTGSRVK
+389 LEPTNGTIRLGSRVK
-404 MSYYDQEH
+404 VSYYDQEH
-412 RQLNPKNKIIDEI
+412 RQLNPDNKIINEI

-471 LDEPNLLIMDE
+471 LEEPNLLIMDE
-482 PTNHLDIS
+482 PTNHLDIAS
-490 AKEIVEEFLLEFPG
+490 KEIVEQFLNDFPG

-515 LDSVCTRTIV
+515 LDAVCTRTIL
-525 LEDHKLMSYLGN
+525 LEDQKFMAYLGN

-542 QKSAELER
+542 QKRAELER
-550 IAREKQEELEAQNQR
+550 IAREKQEEAEEKAKRQ
-565 KQGNGKQA
+565 QGKA
-573 QPDKPKVNKQKVR
+573 KPAPEQPKINKSKVR
-586 KEIEALEEQIQ
+586 KEIEQLEEQIQ
-597 MSELRSEELSALL
+597 HGEARSEELSALL
-610 ADGATYQDEEKSRQL
+610 ADGATYQDEEKSRLL
-625 VAEYKQ
+625 VAEYKE
-631 LEDDIPAMYEK
+631 LEEQIPLLYEK

>member
-1 MRCCKNTRN
+1 M
-10 DKENRALIILQ
+10 IILQ

-33 IFQNLDFYIQEGEK
+33 IFDHVDFHIQEGEK
-47 LGLVGPNG
+47 VGLVGPNG
-55 TGKSTLFRCITGEES
+55 TGKSTLFRCITSEES
-70 FDEGQLSMS
+70 FDSGTLSMS

-109 IFAMRDKM
+109 IFAMRDQL
-117 RHLEHAMGL
+117 RHLEHEMGMQDG
-126 EEGDAL
+126 EAL
-132 EALLEEYSQLT
+132 ENLLEEYSRLT
-143 HNYEDLGGFSC
+143 HSYEDLGGFSC
-154 ESRAKGIIKGLGFG
+154 ESRAKGIIKGLGFDD
-168 EEDFNREIACFSGG
+168 EDFNREIACFSGG

-218 TFLRNYRGAVLVI
+218 NFLRNYRGAVLVI

-261 RYVEL
+261 RYTEL
-266 KAEQEMAQMRAYEKQ
+266 KAEQELAQMRAYEKQ

-313 VERLEAV
+313 VERLESV
-320 QGNKSMLL
+320 GHNKSLLL
-328 NMHDVSGSGE
+328 NMHEVSGSGE

-347 MSYPDKVLFEGFTD
+347 MQYPDKILFSDFTD
-361 TLYKGEKVGL
+361 TIYKGEKIGL

-389 LEAAAGSVKTGSRVK
+389 IEATSGTVKTGSRVK
-404 MSYYDQEH
+404 VAYYDQEH

-490 AKEIVEEFLLEFPG
+490 AKEIVEEFLLAFPG

-525 LEDHKLMSYLGN
+525 LENRKLMSYLGN
-537 YSYYK
+537 YSYYR
-542 QKSAELER
+542 QKAAELER
-550 IAREKQEELEAQNQR
+550 AAREKQEELEAELAR
-565 KQGNGKQA
+565 KIANKPAA
-573 QPDKPKVNKQKVR
+573 QDKPKINKQKTR
-586 KEIEALEEQIQ
+586 KEIEALEAQIQ
-597 MSELRSEELSALL
+597 ESEMRSEELSALL
-610 ADGATYQDEEKSRQL
+610 ADGATYQDEEKSKLL
-625 VAEYKQ
+625 VSEYKA
-631 LEDDIPAMYEK
+631 LEESIPLLYEK

>member
-1 MRCCKNTRN
+1 
-10 DKENRALIILQ
+10 
-21 GKNLSKSYITNL
+21 
-33 IFQNLDFYIQEGEK
+33 
-47 LGLVGPNG
+47 
-55 TGKSTLFRCITGEES
+55 
-70 FDEGQLSMS
+70 MS
-79 ARHTMGYMEQMPEFA
+79 VRHTMGYMEQMPAFA

-109 IFAMRDKM
+109 IFAMRDQM
-117 RHLEHAMGL
+117 RDLEHEMGSKDG
-126 EEGDAL
+126 EAL
-132 EALLEEYSQLT
+132 EQLLEVYGQLT
-143 HNYEDLGGFSC
+143 HSYEDLGGFSC
-154 ESRAKGIIKGLGFG
+154 ESRAKGIIKGLGFK

-218 TFLRNYRGAVLVI
+218 NFLRNYRGAVLVI

-250 HTLKSYNGNYS
+250 HQLKSYNGNYS
-261 RYVEL
+261 RYIDL
-266 KAEQEMAQMRAYEKQ
+266 KTEQEMAQMRAYEKQ
-281 QAEIARTEE
+281 QEEIARTEE

-313 VERLEAV
+313 VERLDAV
-320 QGNKSMLL
+320 QKNKSMLL

-347 MSYPDKVLFEGFTD
+347 MSYPDKVLFQDFTD
-361 TLYKGEKVGL
+361 TIYKGEKVGL

-389 LEAAAGSVKTGSRVK
+389 LESTAGTVKIGSRVK
-404 MSYYDQEH
+404 LAYYDQEY
-412 RQLNPKNKIIDEI
+412 RQLNLDNKIIDEI

-445 FGEDVEK
+445 FCEDVEK

-471 LDEPNLLIMDE
+471 LEEPNLLIMDE

-490 AKEIVEEFLLEFPG
+490 SKEIVESFLLDFPG

-515 LDSVCTRTIV
+515 LDAICSRTIV
-525 LEDHKLMSYLGN
+525 LENHKLVSYLGN

-550 IAREKQEELEAQNQR
+550 IAREKQEALEAQKNR
-565 KQGNGKQA
+565 KNNSKQA
-573 QPDKPKVNKQKVR
+573 VSDKPKVNKQKVR
-586 KEIEALEEQIQ
+586 KEIEDLEDQIQ
-597 MSELRSEELSALL
+597 QKESRSAELSTLL
-610 ADGATYQDEEKSRQL
+610 ADAATYQEETLSKQL
-625 VAEYKQ
+625 VREYKE
-631 LEDDIPAMYEK
+631 LEEIIPLLYEK
-642 WEELQMLLE
+642 WEALQLLLE